1 MSNDDFFKTATME
14 EHMEMT
20 ALAVEMFS
28 ADMHQTAP
36 SQQGDG
42 SNREYLERRWCDA
55 EPEGDGS
62 ADDKVLKV
70 VSWQR
75 ALNMMLVRR
84 RVDLRRWEGEVG

>member
-14 EHMEMT
+14 ERMEMT
-20 ALAVEMFS
+20 ALAVEMFA
-28 ADMHQTAP
+28 ADMSP
-36 SQQGDG
+36 DRKGDRT
-42 SNREYLERRWCDA
+42 SRQYLERRWCDA
-55 EPEGDGS
+55 EREGDGS

-84 RVDLRRWEGEVG
+84 RFDLRRWEGEVG